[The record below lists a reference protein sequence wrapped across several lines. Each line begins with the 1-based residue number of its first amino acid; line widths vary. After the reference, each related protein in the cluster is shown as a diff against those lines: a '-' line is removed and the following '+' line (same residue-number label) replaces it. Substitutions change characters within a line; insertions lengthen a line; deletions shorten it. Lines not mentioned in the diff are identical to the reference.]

1 MRYKIKKMHH
11 LVNKIVFGSLI
22 LQLSVLAGS
31 HDSFAATLSE
41 PVTGQSE
48 NKNSQLAVA
57 DESEGAMEDLL
68 GILSKETEIATKT
81 KMNIDFVPGMVT
93 VLHGKDLLA
102 KGVANVFD
110 ALKLVPGVDLN
121 IAGDGQT
128 QLIFRGLGKLF
139 GSGKVKVLINGIGFN
154 NTFAAQTQLNGISI
168 EQVDRIEVI
177 RGPGSTIH
185 GEFAFAG
192 VIDVITKDTDS
203 EVFARVGDLNSRM
216 LGGIYVHKD
225 KENDFAVSLNV
236 SVSESDPDN
245 VFAGEDALFGTPL
258 QGISNSPGPVN
269 DNEEHLAAIFKIDYK
284 GMTFTGEKTHRGFGS
299 FFGAA
304 NNLPDANSGVI
315 READNQVFEFST
327 PIKISDSVTSK
338 LKAGWA
344 SFEFEATDQMVFP
357 AGFPGSF
364 PNGTPGVFSDG
375 VLATP
380 HYEEDKYY
388 VGYEMHFPDLG
399 DHDLL
404 WGIDYARI
412 EQGDTHI
419 HRNAVPN
426 PAPPPQLIILDPPQ
440 KFTGNANWMTENNSR
455 SIIGLFV
462 QDQYFITESFNITA
476 GIRFDDY
483 DDVGS
488 NTSPRL
494 SAVYHLGNHQT
505 LKAQY
510 AEAFRP
516 PTFVELYSQ
525 NNPIVNGNADL
536 QAETIKSF
544 EVGYVYNDG
553 VSISRITW
561 FTADLE
567 DLIGGSASAPVTF
580 ENIGKARQTGIEFE
594 YVRQIGKSVKLDA
607 NVSFVE
613 VSDEINNADFS
624 EIANVMANV
633 GVIYQ
638 PLNDFSLNGQY
649 RFTGEKDRA
658 AVDTRSALE
667 SLNTIDITASFFNLM
682 TDQLTLRVGVN
693 NLFDNNI
700 FYPAPI
706 NTYVNDYPQ
715 PGREWWTSLAYKF

>member
-1 MRYKIKKMHH
+1 MHH
-11 LVNKIVFGSLI
+11 LVNKIVFSSLI

-57 DESEGAMEDLL
+57 DESEGALEDLL

-93 VLHGKDLLA
+93 VLHGKVLLA

-121 IAGDGQT
+121 IGGDGQT

-139 GSGKVKVLINGIGFN
+139 GSGKVKVLVNGIGFN
-154 NTFAAQTQLNGISI
+154 NTFTAQTQLNGIPI
-168 EQVDRIEVI
+168 EQVERIEVI

-192 VIDVITKDTDS
+192 VIDVITKNTDS

-269 DNEEHLAAIFKIDYK
+269 DDEEHLAAIFKIDYK
-284 GMTFTGEKTHRGFGS
+284 GMTFTGEKTRRAFGS

-304 NNLPDANSGVI
+304 NNLPDENSGII
-315 READNQVFEFST
+315 READNQVFEFTT
-327 PIKISDSVTSK
+327 PIKINDSVTSK

-344 SFEFEATDQMVFP
+344 NFEFEAADQMVYP

-388 VGYEMHFPDLG
+388 VGYEMHFPELG

-404 WGIDYARI
+404 LGVDYARI

-419 HRNAVPN
+419 HRNSVPN

-440 KFTGNANWMTENNSR
+440 KFTGNGNWMTENNSR

-488 NTSPRL
+488 STSPRL
-494 SAVYHLGNHQT
+494 SAVYHLSDHQI

-536 QAETIKSF
+536 QAETIKSY
-544 EVGYVYNDG
+544 EIGYVYNNG
-553 VSISRITW
+553 ISIGRITL

-567 DLIGGSASAPVTF
+567 DLIGGSNTAPVTF
-580 ENIGKARQTGIEFE
+580 QNIGQAEQAGIELE
-594 YVRQIGKSVKLDA
+594 YVRQIGKSVKLDS
-607 NVSFVE
+607 NLSYVE
-613 VSDEINNADFS
+613 VTDQVTNTDFA
-624 EIANVMANV
+624 EIANIQANI

-638 PLNDFSLNGQY
+638 PFNDFSLNGQY
-649 RFTGEKDRA
+649 RFTGEKDRVVA
-658 AVDTRSALE
+658 DTRSVLE
-667 SLNTIDITASFFNLM
+667 SFNTIDITASFFNFLSN
-682 TDQLTLRVGVN
+682 QLTFRVGVK
-693 NLFDNNI
+693 NLFDEDL

-706 NTYVNDYPQ
+706 NTYVDDYPQ